1 MAHGHPVRPRTSA
14 PSRASALAP
23 LTVPAPPPP
32 AARRLVEPAEIIQ
45 FFLHLADLGNCV
57 IDWDASKRWAHRV
70 CEETIAQLGRE
81 KALNLP
87 VPPQTKMDAYTD
99 PEVAARQLVFLDGWV
114 RV

>member
-1 MAHGHPVRPRTSA
+1 MCS
-14 PSRASALAP
+14 SSAL
-23 LTVPAPPPP
+23 T
-32 AARRLVEPAEIIQ
+32 
-45 FFLHLADLGNCV
+45 
-57 IDWDASKRWAHRV
+57 S
-70 CEETIAQLGRE
+70 EETIAQLGRE

>member
-1 MAHGHPVRPRTSA
+1 M
-14 PSRASALAP
+14 
-23 LTVPAPPPP
+23 
-32 AARRLVEPAEIIQ
+32 
-45 FFLHLADLGNCV
+45 